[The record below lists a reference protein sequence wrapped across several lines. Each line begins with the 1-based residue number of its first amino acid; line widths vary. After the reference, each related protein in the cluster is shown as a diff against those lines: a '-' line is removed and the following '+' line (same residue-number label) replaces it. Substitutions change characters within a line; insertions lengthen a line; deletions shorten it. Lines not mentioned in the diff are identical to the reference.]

1 MKIIF
6 AQGNPEPDYANTRH
20 NIGFTVLNELSEQL
34 KLKWNGSS
42 KFHAQIAEASISG
55 EKVLLVKPTTFYND
69 TGASIRKIVDFYKLD
84 PSHELLVIHDDL
96 ALAFGVIRIRS
107 EGSDAGNNGIKS
119 INANLYP
126 NYQRIRIGTDN
137 ELRIKMK
144 NDADFVTSKFSS
156 DEQKQL
162 ADKIIP
168 QVIELIN
175 KFCADKL
182 EITSHKI
189 I

>member
-107 EGSDAGNNGIKS
+107 EGSDAVSDDQHSGCS
-119 INANLYP
+119 
-126 NYQRIRIGTDN
+126 Q
-137 ELRIKMK
+137 
-144 NDADFVTSKFSS
+144 SFSS
-156 DEQKQL
+156 SVGGRSGDGSDHVHLGTLQ
-162 ADKIIP
+162 
-168 QVIELIN
+168 
-175 KFCADKL
+175 
-182 EITSHKI
+182 
-189 I
+189 